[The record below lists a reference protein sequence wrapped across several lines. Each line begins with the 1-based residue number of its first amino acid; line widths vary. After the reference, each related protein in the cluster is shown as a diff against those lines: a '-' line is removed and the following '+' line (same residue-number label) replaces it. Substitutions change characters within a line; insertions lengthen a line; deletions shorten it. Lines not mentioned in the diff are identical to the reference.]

1 MQYSLDYFIKT
12 LQIIDLTN
20 IDPNIINNI
29 NSLASQVGAPEY
41 NKTPQF
47 KDKINIEDINYIN
60 RRRKKFMDTK
70 DDWDN
75 IKTFQTTE
83 FQKKEGLD
91 KNIFQIRKYLNML
104 TDRTFDKLK
113 PSILNEIQIVYT
125 TKTEND
131 FNTLCENIY
140 EIVSKNIL
148 YSSIYTKLYK
158 ILLMEYPLFQN
169 IVNKNVNLLADKID
183 YIKYISPQE
192 DYDKFCENNKNNENL
207 RSICTFYT
215 NLMKEKVIDVSIIIN
230 IIKILFKTLDDFI
243 RDCKK
248 NELDELSEIIYIMV
262 INSYESIKIHDSS
275 IANEIINKVHNI
287 SIMSIKTIPGITNKC
302 IFKHMDIY
310 DELS

>member
-113 PSILNEIQIVYT
+113 PSILNGE
-125 TKTEND
+125 
-131 FNTLCENIY
+131 
-140 EIVSKNIL
+140 
-148 YSSIYTKLYK
+148 
-158 ILLMEYPLFQN
+158 
-169 IVNKNVNLLADKID
+169 
-183 YIKYISPQE
+183 
-192 DYDKFCENNKNNENL
+192 
-207 RSICTFYT
+207 
-215 NLMKEKVIDVSIIIN
+215 
-230 IIKILFKTLDDFI
+230 
-243 RDCKK
+243 
-248 NELDELSEIIYIMV
+248 
-262 INSYESIKIHDSS
+262 INS
-275 IANEIINKVHNI
+275 
-287 SIMSIKTIPGITNKC
+287 
-302 IFKHMDIY
+302 
-310 DELS
+310 